1 MIGFIAYI
9 PYAAVGYCVAA
20 LATDVWPTLRSG
32 VSSSAYLSSRHGMDG
47 SGLVSPRAC
56 DPSSVSRNLPR
67 VPDYC
72 FNTATGQIEGVGIL
86 AGTSPMAG
94 EISVFTDEDGRETAR
109 FVTGANGH
117 MDMAVCHRPPGS
129 YDSTPFD
136 PGGRDYCGPRRQPVR
151 GMPVLPRG
159 CMPPYAAS
167 ECGPGSLFRNN
178 DPNRLRRKRM
188 RWG

>member
-159 CMPPYAAS
+159 ECPPS
-167 ECGPGSLFRNN
+167 SLFRNN